1 LIRLVPEDTADAELL
16 AIKRLLNHRLKD
28 SYREAREEW
37 LELVEGTHELWKGVR
52 FLTPSHL
59 QPAHHGSL
67 GFVDTQ

>member
-1 LIRLVPEDTADAELL
+1 VEGRLIRLVPEDTADAELL

-52 FLTPSHL
+52 FLFPS
-59 QPAHHGSL
+59 PRPTTAHSAM
-67 GFVDTQ
+67 